1 MKNAAIQEKCIYSAR
16 MSRTT
21 PYKYICIEGNI
32 GSGKTSLC
40 EILGQKYPVRLVL
53 EEFDDNPFLP
63 FFYQN
68 PERFAF
74 TVELFFMAERHK
86 QLSQISLQDDLFF
99 QFTLA
104 DYSFWKTL
112 IFARKNLDE
121 KEYRLFQRL
130 FNILTSTSPNP
141 DLLIYLHRTPEKLM
155 QHIKLRDRDY
165 EGNITAAY
173 LKNIQDSY
181 FEFFH
186 SQPSYPIVIVDVEDI
201 DFVYNPQHQ
210 EEIEHIIFRE
220 YRPGV
225 HRISLRL

>member
-1 MKNAAIQEKCIYSAR
+1 MP
-16 MSRTT
+16 MSRLT

-40 EILGQKYPVRLVL
+40 ELISHRYPAQVVL

-68 PERFAF
+68 PERYAF

-86 QLSQISLQDDLFF
+86 QLSHLTLQHDLFY
-99 QFTLA
+99 QFTLS

-130 FNILTSTSPNP
+130 FSTLNSTSPNP
-141 DLLIYLHRTPEKLM
+141 ELLIYLHRTPAKLLE
-155 QHIKLRDRDY
+155 QINKRERGY
-165 EGNITAAY
+165 EQNITAQY
-173 LKNIQDSY
+173 LQMIQDSY
-181 FEFFH
+181 FEFFY
-186 SQPSYPIVIVDVEDI
+186 SQPSYPIVIVDIEDL
-201 DFVYNPQHQ
+201 DFVENPLHL
-210 EEIEHIIFRE
+210 EEMEKIIFKE
-220 YRPGV
+220 YRPGL
-225 HRISLRL
+225 HRVSIRL

>member
-1 MKNAAIQEKCIYSAR
+1 MRKV
-16 MSRTT
+16 T

-40 EILGQKYPVRLVL
+40 EILARQYPVQLIL

-86 QLSQISLQDDLFF
+86 QLSQITLQKDLFYD
-99 QFTLA
+99 FTLA

-130 FNILTSTSPNP
+130 FNVLNSTSPNP
-141 DLLIYLHRTPEKLM
+141 DLLIYLHRTPEKLLSNIH
-155 QHIKLRDRDY
+155 QREREY
-165 EGNITAAY
+165 EQNITVNY
-173 LKNIQDSY
+173 LKTIQDSY
-181 FEFFH
+181 FEFFY
-186 SQPSYPIVIVDVEDI
+186 SQTSYPIVIVDIEEMN
-201 DFVYNPQHQ
+201 FVSNLVHLK
-210 EEIEHIIFRE
+210 EIENIIFKE
-220 YRPGV
+220 YRPGL
-225 HRISLRL
+225 HRISLRV

>member
-1 MKNAAIQEKCIYSAR
+1 

-40 EILGQKYPVRLVL
+40 ELLARRYPVKLIL

-63 FFYQN
+63 YFYQN

-86 QLSQISLQDDLFF
+86 QLSQISLQEDLFNTF
-99 QFTLA
+99 NLA

-130 FNILTSTSPNP
+130 FHILNATSPNP
-141 DLLIYLHRTPEKLM
+141 DLLIYLHRTPEKLL
-155 QHIKLRDRDY
+155 QNIQQRERSY
-165 EGNITAAY
+165 ETNIAASY
-173 LKNIQDSY
+173 LKTIQDSY
-181 FEFFH
+181 FEFFY
-186 SQPSYPIVIVDVEDI
+186 SQTSYPIVIVDVEEI
-201 DFVYNPQHQ
+201 DFVANPVHLD
-210 EEIEHIIFRE
+210 EIEQIIFKA
-220 YRPGV
+220 YRPGL

>member
-1 MKNAAIQEKCIYSAR
+1 M
-16 MSRTT
+16 
-21 PYKYICIEGNI
+21 
-32 GSGKTSLC
+32 
-40 EILGQKYPVRLVL
+40 VL

-63 FFYQN
+63 FFYQS
-68 PERFAF
+68 PERYAF

-86 QLSQISLQDDLFF
+86 QLSEISIQKDLFF
-99 QFTLA
+99 EFTLA

-130 FNILTSTSPNP
+130 FNILNATSPNP
-141 DLLIYLHRTPEKLM
+141 ELLIYLHRTPEKLLEN
-155 QHIKLRDRDY
+155 INLRDRPY
-165 EGNITAAY
+165 EANITQAY

-181 FEFFH
+181 FEFFY

-201 DFVYNPQHQ
+201 DFVNNPKHLN
-210 EEIEHIIFRE
+210 EIEQIIFKE

>member
-1 MKNAAIQEKCIYSAR
+1 
-16 MSRTT
+16 MSKTI

-40 EILGQKYPVRLVL
+40 ELLGQKYPVQLVL

-86 QLSQISLQDDLFF
+86 QLSQITMQKDLFYD
-99 QFTLA
+99 FTLA

-130 FNILTSTSPNP
+130 FNIINTASPNP
-141 DLLIYLHRTPEKLM
+141 DLLIYFHRTPEKLLK
-155 QHIKLRDRDY
+155 QIKMRDRNY
-165 EGNITAAY
+165 EGNITLEY
-173 LKNIQDSY
+173 LKSIQDSY
-181 FEFFH
+181 FEFFY

-201 DFVYNPQHQ
+201 DFVYNPTHLG
-210 EEIEHIIFRE
+210 EIDHIIFKE
-220 YRPGV
+220 YRPGL

>member
-1 MKNAAIQEKCIYSAR
+1 
-16 MSRTT
+16 MSKTV
-21 PYKYICIEGNI
+21 PYKFICVEGNI

-40 EILGQKYPVRLVL
+40 DLLAKKYPVQLVL

-86 QLSQISLQDDLFF
+86 QLSQITMQKDLFYD
-99 QFTLA
+99 FTLA

-112 IFARKNLDE
+112 IFARKNLGE

-130 FNILTSTSPNP
+130 FNILNTASPNP
-141 DLLIYLHRTPEKLM
+141 DLLIYLHRTPEKLLKQINM
-155 QHIKLRDRDY
+155 RDRNY
-165 EGNITAAY
+165 EGNITIEY

-181 FEFFH
+181 FEFFY
-186 SQPSYPIVIVDVEDI
+186 SQPSYPIVIVDVEDF
-201 DFVYNPQHQ
+201 DFVYNSAHL
-210 EEIEHIIFRE
+210 EEIEHIIFKE
-220 YRPGV
+220 YRPGL

>member
-1 MKNAAIQEKCIYSAR
+1 MNKSV
-16 MSRTT
+16 

-40 EILGQKYPVRLVL
+40 ELLAKKHSVQLVL

-86 QLSQISLQDDLFF
+86 QLSQITLQKDLFF
-99 QFTLA
+99 DFTLA
-104 DYSFWKTL
+104 DYCFWKTL

-130 FNILTSTSPNP
+130 FNILNAASPNP
-141 DLLIYLHRTPEKLM
+141 DLLIYLHRTPEKLLKQINM
-155 QHIKLRDRDY
+155 RDRNY
-165 EGNITAAY
+165 EGNIHTAY

-181 FEFFH
+181 FEFFY

-201 DFVYNPQHQ
+201 DFVNNSVHLD
-210 EEIEHIIFRE
+210 EIESIIFKE

>member
-1 MKNAAIQEKCIYSAR
+1 
-16 MSRTT
+16 MSRVT

-40 EILGQKYPVRLVL
+40 ELISGRHPAQLLL

-68 PERFAF
+68 PERYAF

-86 QLSQISLQDDLFF
+86 QLSKVAIQHDLFYD
-99 QFTLA
+99 FTIA

-130 FNILTSTSPNP
+130 FSLLNATSLNP
-141 DLLIYLHRTPEKLM
+141 DLLIYLHRTPQKLLE
-155 QHIKLRDRDY
+155 QINKRERGY
-165 EGNITAAY
+165 EQNISAQY
-173 LKNIQDSY
+173 LQMIQDSY
-181 FEFFH
+181 FEFFY
-186 SQPSYPIVIVDVEDI
+186 SQTSYPIVIVDIEEL
-201 DFVYNPQHQ
+201 DFVHDPKHL
-210 EEIEHIIFRE
+210 EEMEKIIFKE
-220 YRPGV
+220 YRPGL
-225 HRISLRL
+225 HRVSLRL

>member
-1 MKNAAIQEKCIYSAR
+1 MV
-16 MSRTT
+16 T

-40 EILGQKYPVRLVL
+40 EILAGRYPVQLVL

-63 FFYQN
+63 YFYQN

-86 QLSQISLQDDLFF
+86 QLSQLTLQKDLFYD
-99 QFTLA
+99 FTLA

-130 FNILTSTSPNP
+130 FNVLNSTSPNP
-141 DLLIYLHRTPEKLM
+141 DLLIYLHRTPEKLLYNI
-155 QHIKLRDRDY
+155 HKRERNY
-165 EGNITAAY
+165 ELNITAAY
-173 LKNIQDSY
+173 LKTIQDSY
-181 FEFFH
+181 FEFFY
-186 SQPSYPIVIVDVEDI
+186 SQTSYPIVIVDVEEI
-201 DFVYNPQHQ
+201 DFVSNPKHLK
-210 EEIEHIIFRE
+210 EIEAIIFKE
-220 YRPGV
+220 YRPGL
-225 HRISLRL
+225 HRISLRV

>member
-1 MKNAAIQEKCIYSAR
+1 
-16 MSRTT
+16 MSRAN

-40 EILGQKYPVRLVL
+40 ELLAKRYPVQLVL

-68 PERFAF
+68 PERYAF

-86 QLSQISLQDDLFF
+86 QLGQITLHKDLFYD
-99 QFTLA
+99 FTLA

-121 KEYRLFQRL
+121 KEYKLFQRL
-130 FNILTSTSPNP
+130 FHQLNTQAPNP
-141 DLLIYLHRTPEKLM
+141 DLLVYLHRSPKKLVE
-155 QHIKLRDRDY
+155 QIRRRDRSY
-165 EGNITAAY
+165 EQQITPAY
-173 LKNIQDSY
+173 LQSIQDSY

-186 SQPSYPIVIVDVEDI
+186 SQPSYPIVIVDVEDM
-201 DFVYNPQHQ
+201 DFVGNQAHL
-210 EEIEHIIFRE
+210 EEIDRIIFRS
-220 YRPGV
+220 YRPGL

>member
-1 MKNAAIQEKCIYSAR
+1 
-16 MSRTT
+16 MSKVT

-40 EILGQKYPVRLVL
+40 ELLARQHPVQLIL

-86 QLSQISLQDDLFF
+86 QLSQVTFQKDLFYE
-99 QFTLA
+99 FTLA

-130 FNILTSTSPNP
+130 FNVLNSTSPNP
-141 DLLIYLHRTPEKLM
+141 DLLIYLHRTPEKL
-155 QHIKLRDRDY
+155 LRNIHVREREY
-165 EGNITAAY
+165 ELNITANY
-173 LKNIQDSY
+173 LKTIQDSY
-181 FEFFH
+181 FEFFY
-186 SQPSYPIVIVDVEDI
+186 SQTSYPIVIVDIEDM
-201 DFVYNPQHQ
+201 DFISNPSHFK
-210 EEIEHIIFRE
+210 EIEKIIFKE
-220 YRPGV
+220 YRPGL
-225 HRISLRL
+225 HRISLRI

>member
-1 MKNAAIQEKCIYSAR
+1 MQ
-16 MSRTT
+16 MSRAT

-40 EILGQKYPVRLVL
+40 ELVGQHYPAQVILEQ
-53 EEFDDNPFLP
+53 FDDNPFLP

-68 PERFAF
+68 PERYAF

-86 QLSQISLQDDLFF
+86 QLSQLTLQHDLFY

-130 FNILTSTSPNP
+130 FSTLNATSPNP
-141 DLLIYLHRTPEKLM
+141 ELLIYLHRTPKKLLE
-155 QHIKLRDRDY
+155 QIKIRDRDY
-165 EGNITAAY
+165 ENGITISY
-173 LKNIQDSY
+173 LQMIQDSY
-181 FEFFH
+181 FEFFY
-186 SQPSYPIVIVDVEDI
+186 SQPSYPIVIVDVEDL
-201 DFVYNPQHQ
+201 DFVSNPRHL
-210 EEIEHIIFRE
+210 EEIEKIIFKE
-220 YRPGV
+220 YRPGL
-225 HRISLRL
+225 HRVSLRL

>member
-1 MKNAAIQEKCIYSAR
+1 

-40 EILGQKYPVRLVL
+40 ELIARDYPAKLVL

-68 PERFAF
+68 QERYAF

-86 QLSQISLQDDLFF
+86 QLSELSLQHDLFYE
-99 QFTLA
+99 FTVA
-104 DYSFWKTL
+104 DYCFWKTL

-130 FNILTSTSPNP
+130 FSMLNATSPNP
-141 DLLIYLHRTPEKLM
+141 DLLIYLHRTPKKLLD
-155 QHIKLRDRDY
+155 QINKRDRGY
-165 EGNITAAY
+165 EQNITAQY
-173 LKNIQDSY
+173 LQTIQDSY
-181 FEFFH
+181 FEFFY
-186 SQPSYPIVIVDVEDI
+186 SQPSYPIIIVDIEEL
-201 DFVYNPQHQ
+201 DFIGNPSHL
-210 EEIEHIIFRE
+210 EEIKNIIFKE
-220 YRPGV
+220 YRPGL
-225 HRISLRL
+225 HRISLRV

>member
-1 MKNAAIQEKCIYSAR
+1 
-16 MSRTT
+16 MSKVT

-40 EILGQKYPVRLVL
+40 ELLARQHPVQLIL

-63 FFYQN
+63 YFYQN

-86 QLSQISLQDDLFF
+86 QLSQITLQKDLFYD
-99 QFTLA
+99 FTLA

-130 FNILTSTSPNP
+130 FNVLNSTSPNP
-141 DLLIYLHRTPEKLM
+141 DLLIYLHRTPDKLIRNIH
-155 QHIKLRDRDY
+155 QREREY
-165 EGNITAAY
+165 ELNITANY
-173 LKNIQDSY
+173 LKTIQDSY
-181 FEFFH
+181 FEFFY
-186 SQPSYPIVIVDVEDI
+186 SQSSYPIVIVDIEEM
-201 DFVYNPQHQ
+201 DFISNPAHFK
-210 EEIEHIIFRE
+210 EIENIIFKE
-220 YRPGV
+220 YRPGL
-225 HRISLRL
+225 HRISLRV

>member
-1 MKNAAIQEKCIYSAR
+1 MA
-16 MSRTT
+16 T

-40 EILGQKYPVRLVL
+40 EILAGRYPVQLVL

-63 FFYQN
+63 YFYQN

-86 QLSQISLQDDLFF
+86 QLSQLTLQKDLFYD
-99 QFTLA
+99 FTLA

-130 FNILTSTSPNP
+130 FNVLNSTSPNP
-141 DLLIYLHRTPEKLM
+141 DLLIYLHRTPEKLLSNI
-155 QHIKLRDRDY
+155 HKRERNY
-165 EGNITAAY
+165 ELNISAAY
-173 LKNIQDSY
+173 LKTIQDSY
-181 FEFFH
+181 FEFFY
-186 SQPSYPIVIVDVEDI
+186 SQTSYPIVIVDVEEI
-201 DFVYNPQHQ
+201 DFVSNPKHLK
-210 EEIEHIIFRE
+210 EIEAIIFKE
-220 YRPGV
+220 YRPGL
-225 HRISLRL
+225 HRISLRV

>member
-1 MKNAAIQEKCIYSAR
+1 
-16 MSRTT
+16 MSKVT

-40 EILGQKYPVRLVL
+40 EIMARKYPVQLIL

-63 FFYQN
+63 YFYQN

-86 QLSQISLQDDLFF
+86 QLSQITLQKDLFYE
-99 QFTLA
+99 FTLA

-130 FNILTSTSPNP
+130 FNVLNSTSPNP
-141 DLLIYLHRTPEKLM
+141 DLLIYLHRTPEKL
-155 QHIKLRDRDY
+155 LRNIHVRERDY
-165 EGNITAAY
+165 ELNITANY
-173 LKNIQDSY
+173 LKTIQDSY
-181 FEFFH
+181 FEFFY
-186 SQPSYPIVIVDVEDI
+186 SQTSYPIVIVDIEEM
-201 DFVYNPQHQ
+201 DFVTNPDHLK
-210 EEIEHIIFRE
+210 EIENLIFKE
-220 YRPGV
+220 YRPGL
-225 HRISLRL
+225 HRISLRI

>member
-1 MKNAAIQEKCIYSAR
+1 
-16 MSRTT
+16 MSRAN

-40 EILGQKYPVRLVL
+40 ELLAQRHPVQLVL

-63 FFYQN
+63 FFYEN
-68 PERFAF
+68 PERHAF
-74 TVELFFMAERHK
+74 TAELFFMAERHK
-86 QLSQISLQDDLFF
+86 QLGQITLQKDLFYD
-99 QFTLA
+99 FTLA

-130 FNILTSTSPNP
+130 FHLLNTNSPNP
-141 DLLIYLHRTPEKLM
+141 ELLVYLHRSPEKLLA
-155 QHIKLRDRDY
+155 QIRRRDRGY
-165 EGNITAAY
+165 ELQITANY
-173 LKNIQDSY
+173 LQAIQDSY

-186 SQPSYPIVIVDVEDI
+186 SQPTYPIVIVDIEEI
-201 DFVYNPQHQ
+201 DFVYNPAHL
-210 EEIEHIIFRE
+210 EEIEHIIFKP
-220 YRPGV
+220 YRPGL

>member
-1 MKNAAIQEKCIYSAR
+1 
-16 MSRTT
+16 MSKAS

-40 EILGQKYPVRLVL
+40 ELLAKKYPAQLIL

-63 FFYQN
+63 YFYQN

-86 QLSQISLQDDLFF
+86 QLSQITMQKDLFYE
-99 QFTLA
+99 FTLA

-130 FNILTSTSPNP
+130 FNILNSTSPNP
-141 DLLIYLHRTPEKLM
+141 DLLIYLHRTPEKLLY
-155 QHIKLRDRDY
+155 QIHQRDREY
-165 EGNITAAY
+165 ETQITASY
-173 LKNIQDSY
+173 LKMIQDSY
-181 FEFFH
+181 FEFFY
-186 SQPSYPIVIVDVEDI
+186 SQTSYPIVIVDVEDI
-201 DFVYNPQHQ
+201 DFVSKPSHL
-210 EEIEHIIFRE
+210 EEIEQIIFKE
-220 YRPGV
+220 YRPGL
-225 HRISLRL
+225 HRISIRL

>member
-1 MKNAAIQEKCIYSAR
+1 
-16 MSRTT
+16 MSKAS

-40 EILGQKYPVRLVL
+40 ELLAKKYPAQLIL

-63 FFYQN
+63 YFYQN

-86 QLSQISLQDDLFF
+86 QLSQITMQKDLFYE
-99 QFTLA
+99 FTLA

-130 FNILTSTSPNP
+130 FNILNSTSPNP
-141 DLLIYLHRTPEKLM
+141 DLLIYLHRTPEKLLY
-155 QHIKLRDRDY
+155 QIHQRDREY
-165 EGNITAAY
+165 ETQITTSY
-173 LKNIQDSY
+173 LKMIQDSY
-181 FEFFH
+181 FEFFY
-186 SQPSYPIVIVDVEDI
+186 SQTSYPIVIVDVEDI
-201 DFVYNPQHQ
+201 DFVSKPSHL
-210 EEIEHIIFRE
+210 EEIEQIIFKE
-220 YRPGV
+220 YRPGL
-225 HRISLRL
+225 HRISIRL

>member
-1 MKNAAIQEKCIYSAR
+1 
-16 MSRTT
+16 MSKVT

-40 EILGQKYPVRLVL
+40 ELLARQYPVQLIL

-86 QLSQISLQDDLFF
+86 QLSQVTFQKDLFYE
-99 QFTLA
+99 FTLA

-130 FNILTSTSPNP
+130 FNVLNSTSPNP
-141 DLLIYLHRTPEKLM
+141 DLLIYLHRTPEKL
-155 QHIKLRDRDY
+155 LRNIHVREREY
-165 EGNITAAY
+165 ELNITANY
-173 LKNIQDSY
+173 LKTIQDSY
-181 FEFFH
+181 FEFFY
-186 SQPSYPIVIVDVEDI
+186 SQNSYPIVIVDIEEM
-201 DFVYNPQHQ
+201 DFINNPDHFK
-210 EEIEHIIFRE
+210 EIENLIFKE
-220 YRPGV
+220 YRPGL
-225 HRISLRL
+225 HRVSLRV

>member
-1 MKNAAIQEKCIYSAR
+1 
-16 MSRTT
+16 MSMVT

-40 EILGQKYPVRLVL
+40 EILASRYPVQLIL

-63 FFYQN
+63 YFYQN

-86 QLSQISLQDDLFF
+86 QLSQITLQKDLFYD
-99 QFTLA
+99 FTLA

-130 FNILTSTSPNP
+130 SNVLNSTSPNP
-141 DLLIYLHRTPEKLM
+141 DLLIYLHRTPEKL
-155 QHIKLRDRDY
+155 LRNIHLRERNY
-165 EGNITAAY
+165 ELNISAGY
-173 LKNIQDSY
+173 LKTIQDSY
-181 FEFFH
+181 FEFFY
-186 SQPSYPIVIVDVEDI
+186 SQTSYPIVIVDVEEI
-201 DFVYNPQHQ
+201 DFVTNPKHLK
-210 EEIEHIIFRE
+210 EMESIIFKE
-220 YRPGV
+220 YRPGL
-225 HRISLRL
+225 HRISLRV

>member
-1 MKNAAIQEKCIYSAR
+1 

-40 EILGQKYPVRLVL
+40 DLIAKNYPAQLLL

-63 FFYQN
+63 FFYQS
-68 PERFAF
+68 PERYAF

-86 QLSQISLQDDLFF
+86 QLSNVQLQHDLFY
-99 QFTLA
+99 QFTVA

-130 FNILTSTSPNP
+130 FSILNAASPNP
-141 DLLIYLHRTPEKLM
+141 DLLIYLHRTPKKLLE
-155 QHIKLRDRDY
+155 QIHLRERGY
-165 EGNITAAY
+165 EQNITGHY
-173 LKNIQDSY
+173 LQQIQDSY
-181 FEFFH
+181 FEFFY
-186 SQPSYPIVIVDVEDI
+186 SQPSYPIVIVDIEDL
-201 DFVYNPQHQ
+201 DFVNETQHL
-210 EEIEHIIFRE
+210 EEVEKIIFKE
-220 YRPGV
+220 YRPGL
-225 HRISLRL
+225 HRVSLRL